1 MKLETESYWSMINGY
16 LQVTSSLFLPASS
29 LFTIFVQNKHSLKT
43 KKIFLLTACLSIQL
57 SFAQFAKVIDKD
69 GYVNIRENADANS
82 KIIGKINSDEIVYI
96 FEADNKNWA
105 NVSNGYIHNSR
116 LKYIQTYQ
124 AVPPTVRDANKAIF
138 KSGNIKVNI
147 VSGKFN
153 FKENEKDFTSTL
165 NGDYYKEQQV
175 WGIDRTIPKTHYIS
189 ITAQIGDKTIQIPE
203 KEIENLFEVNNKST
217 TCYYD
222 RINDILYISMLN
234 SDGAGTYAALFTI
247 EKGEYKGR
255 TLEIPF

>member
-1 MKLETESYWSMINGY
+1 MLLVFKT
-16 LQVTSSLFLPASS
+16 T
-29 LFTIFVQNKHSLKT
+29 LKT
-43 KKIFLLTACLSIQL
+43 KKIILLTAALSVQL
-57 SFAQFAKVIDKD
+57 SFAQFAKIVDED
-69 GYVNIRENADANS
+69 GYVNVRENADANS

-96 FEADNKNWA
+96 FEDDNKNWA

-116 LKYIQTYQ
+116 LKYIKSYQ
-124 AVPPTVRDANKAIF
+124 AVPPIVRDANKAIF

-153 FKENEKDFTSTL
+153 FKENEKDFSSTL
-165 NGDYYKEQQV
+165 YGDFYKEQQV
-175 WGIDRTIPKTHYIS
+175 WGIDGTIPKTHYIS
-189 ITAQIGDKTIQIPE
+189 ITAQMGNKTIQIPA
-203 KEIENLFEVNNKST
+203 KEIENLFEINNKST

-222 RINDILYISMLN
+222 RTNDILYISMLN
-234 SDGAGTYAALFTI
+234 SDGAGTYVALFTI